1 MGTKSL
7 RHLREGAVYDE
18 GGKITDK
25 RLMLKPSVNNI
36 SLVNRQS
43 TMPQVLHLDN
53 MAYTFQNNNESQNN
67 MLKILDKNWD
77 WYLVKYVS
85 EKAIF
90 ISPILEISKF
100 LLLFSLNHTQGF
112 MTSVFSSLPL
122 EGSREDRNNTGLE
135 AKKGC

>member
-67 MLKILDKNWD
+67 MLKILDKN
-77 WYLVKYVS
+77 
-85 EKAIF
+85 
-90 ISPILEISKF
+90 
-100 LLLFSLNHTQGF
+100 
-112 MTSVFSSLPL
+112 
-122 EGSREDRNNTGLE
+122 
-135 AKKGC
+135 

>member
-7 RHLREGAVYDE
+7 RHLREGAVHDE

-25 RLMLKPSVNNI
+25 RLMLKSSVNNI

-43 TMPQVLHLDN
+43 AMPQVLHLDN

-77 WYLVKYVS
+77 
-85 EKAIF
+85 
-90 ISPILEISKF
+90 
-100 LLLFSLNHTQGF
+100 
-112 MTSVFSSLPL
+112 
-122 EGSREDRNNTGLE
+122 
-135 AKKGC
+135 